1 MREDNTFFYLLS
13 TINKKPVV
21 WLGKKS
27 LDALMLFWEGYAFR
41 VDMERAGELDKPLVP
56 VHPKSGKKRR
66 VPQECLDPNYEHFM
80 DGFEAF
86 VYSHYKH
93 RYTTIGWKNLISQNC
108 NSEEEAFDK
117 FFELLEEFFAQK
129 GISIHP
135 LEEGNPEGYQYW
147 QS

>member
-41 VDMERAGELDKPLVP
+41 VLLEKTGELDKPLVLAR
-56 VHPKSGKKRR
+56 PKSRDKSK
-66 VPQECLDPNYEHFM
+66 VPKEYLDPNYEHFM

-93 RYTTIGWKNLISQNC
+93 GYSTLGWKNLISKNC
-108 NSEEEAFDK
+108 NSDEEAFDK

-129 GISIHP
+129 GISMHP
-135 LEEGNPEGYQYW
+135 QEEDGSSEGHCEP
-147 QS
+147 